1 MKGSAGQLTFKQVN
15 GQTIVSEK
23 VTAVANPRTDAQM
36 QTRTKFTN
44 IIQMYR
50 GIRPLLNYGFES
62 KPKGCSDYNMF
73 VKVNMQRTPVY
84 LTKQQVAGGACV
96 AAPYQFTQGS
106 LPAIVVT
113 GSGNGAKT
121 DIYLGGITLG
131 SATTVAQFAQAV
143 VENNADYRYGDQ
155 ISFFRIAQKV
165 NEETGIP
172 YCQFSASKVVLDA
185 ADTETKLWDAV
196 NRVGFS
202 AVDSVLGH
210 SESNFVGA
218 FGWVHS
224 RKTDG
229 KTLVSSQSLVAVNDG
244 APWLTTSL
252 RAATDRAPRHSS
264 CLTEKAPRAVE
275 THLPVA
281 ETLVVAVATIASK
294 KPDLRRL
301 VGKQMGSKLSQ

>member
-1 MKGSAGQLTFKQVN
+1 MGKLSGIISKINGSAGNITFRRLN
-15 GQTIVSEK
+15 GETVVSEK
-23 VTAVANPRTDAQM
+23 VTQIRNPRSEAQLR
-36 QTRTKFTN
+36 TRTKFTN
-44 IIQMYR
+44 IIAMYK
-50 GIRPLLNYGFES
+50 GIRPLINYGFES
-62 KPKGCSDYNMF
+62 KPKNLSDYNMF

-229 KTLVSSQSLVAVNDG
+229 KTLVSSQSLVAVNDALLAEHQG
-244 APWLTTSL
+244 DMAYNLAKSSYGQSTEAFLVPDGESTAGGGNAPSGGGNSGGGGGNDSL
-252 RAATDRAPRHSS
+252 
-264 CLTEKAPRAVE
+264 
-275 THLPVA
+275 
-281 ETLVVAVATIASK
+281 
-294 KPDLRRL
+294 
-301 VGKQMGSKLSQ
+301 

>member
-1 MKGSAGQLTFKQVN
+1 MAILNGIASKLKGSAGSLTFRRSA
-15 GQTIVSEK
+15 GRTIVSEK
-23 VTAVANPRTDAQM
+23 VTEVKISRTEPQ
-36 QTRTKFTN
+36 QRHRTKWAN
-44 IIQMYR
+44 VVQMYK

-62 KPKGCSDYNMF
+62 RPKNLSDYNMF

-229 KTLVSSQSLVAVNDG
+229 KTLVSSQSLVAVNDALLAEHQG
-244 APWLTTSL
+244 DMAYNLAKSSYGSSIESFLVPDGESTAGGGNAPSGGGNSGGGGGNDSL
-252 RAATDRAPRHSS
+252 
-264 CLTEKAPRAVE
+264 
-275 THLPVA
+275 
-281 ETLVVAVATIASK
+281 
-294 KPDLRRL
+294 
-301 VGKQMGSKLSQ
+301 

>member
-1 MKGSAGQLTFKQVN
+1 MGKLTGIISKISGSAGNVTFKQRS
-15 GQTIVSEK
+15 GETIVSEK
-23 VTAVANPRTDAQM
+23 VTQVRNPRTNAQM
-36 QTRTKFTN
+36 QTRTKWAN
-44 IIQMYR
+44 IVAMYK
-50 GIRPLLNYGFES
+50 GIRPLINYGFES
-62 KPKGCSDYNMF
+62 KPKNLSDYNMF

-229 KTLVSSQSLVAVNDG
+229 KTLVSSQSLVAVNDALLAEHQG
-244 APWLTTSL
+244 DMAYNLAKSSYGQSTEAFLVPDGESTAGGGNAGTGGGNAPSGGGGGGNDSL
-252 RAATDRAPRHSS
+252 
-264 CLTEKAPRAVE
+264 
-275 THLPVA
+275 
-281 ETLVVAVATIASK
+281 
-294 KPDLRRL
+294 
-301 VGKQMGSKLSQ
+301 